1 MVGAGA
7 AGTGTVFRAE
17 TVRRYADDTGFSTC
31 EVLPIEND
39 FWRFYLLR
47 L

>member
-1 MVGAGA
+1 
-7 AGTGTVFRAE
+7 VFRAE
-17 TVRRYADDTGFSTC
+17 TVRRYADDAGFSTC

>member
-1 MVGAGA
+1 MVGEDA
-7 AGTGTVFRAE
+7 AGTGTVMRAE
-17 TVRRYADDTGFSTC
+17 TVRRYAQEAGFASC

-47 L
+47 P